1 MPAAA
6 VIRGMRALSGFIGW
20 VRRRQSKSA
29 VKYRGSTPG
38 LPMILFGWDTSEAGG
53 MCGVAVKC
61 IDIAQNT
68 DCGGIR
74 LGRNR
79 R

>member
-1 MPAAA
+1 M
-6 VIRGMRALSGFIGW
+6 
-20 VRRRQSKSA
+20 RRRQSKSA
-29 VKYRGSTPG
+29 VKDRGSTPG
-38 LPMILFGWDTSEAGG
+38 LPMILLGWDTVEAGG

-68 DCGGIR
+68 DCGGIW
-74 LGRNR
+74 LERNR

>member
-1 MPAAA
+1 
-6 VIRGMRALSGFIGW
+6 MRRLR
-20 VRRRQSKSA
+20 VKSA

-38 LPMILFGWDTSEAGG
+38 LPMILACWDTDEAGG

>member
-1 MPAAA
+1 M
-6 VIRGMRALSGFIGW
+6 
-20 VRRRQSKSA
+20 KD
-29 VKYRGSTPG
+29 RGSTPG
-38 LPMILFGWDTSEAGG
+38 LPMILLGWDTVEAGG

-68 DCGGIR
+68 DCGGIWLER
-74 LGRNR
+74 DR